1 MTETR
6 ARDEICRA
14 GRSLFAR
21 GYAHGTVGNIS
32 VRLDDGFLITPADAC
47 LGHLEPSQLTRVSL
61 IGQHTSGPVPSVS
74 LGLHRRIY
82 QATHDW
88 ATAPRCVLHTH
99 SSHLVALSL
108 TSAALTG
115 PGGHAEL
122 LPPVTPY
129 FVMKVGRVPLIAYH
143 RPGAPKGAQAVAQTI
158 AAYLSHGI
166 ALRAVMLPSLGPNV
180 WHQTPADAMA
190 VLEEL
195 EETARVWLLTG
206 CKSAGLSD
214 PQLDELWQTFGASW

>member
-1 MTETR
+1 MTETQ

-21 GYAHGTVGNIS
+21 GYAHGVAGDIS

-47 LGHLEPSQLTRVSL
+47 LGHLEPSQLARVSL
-61 IGQHTSGPVPSVS
+61 IGQHTSGPSPSAQ
-74 LGLHRRIY
+74 LALHRRIY
-82 QATHDW
+82 QATHDLS
-88 ATAPRCVLHTH
+88 APPRCVLHTH

-108 TSAALTG
+108 MNAPLIG

-122 LPPVTPY
+122 LPPLTPY
-129 FVMKVGRVPLIAYH
+129 LVMKVGRIPLIAYH

-180 WHQTPADAMA
+180 WHQSPADAMA

-195 EETARVWLLTG
+195 EETARLWLLTG
-206 CKSAGLSD
+206 CKNAGLSD
-214 PQLDELWQTFGASW
+214 AQLDELRQTFGASW